1 MFDKTNLQRFPKLQ
15 RMMRWMWLKEIAQ
28 KSEYHLEFSNSHLEK
43 KCCNVCAM
51 FNNISI
57 ISV

>member
-1 MFDKTNLQRFPKLQ
+1 MQRT
-15 RMMRWMWLKEIAQ
+15 MRWMWLKEMEIAQ
-28 KSEYHLEFSNSHLEK
+28 KSEYYLEFSNSHLDK

-51 FNNISI
+51 FNDISI